1 MSLISIKNLTFAYD
15 GSYDNV
21 FENVNIQLDTAWRLG
36 LTGRN
41 GRGKTT
47 LLKLLRG
54 EYGYKGTISASVDFA
69 YFPYDVADK
78 TALAGEIMAA
88 LCPEAQEWERVR
100 ELSRLDVDEDILYRP
115 FNLLS
120 GGEQTKLLLAA
131 LFIGE
136 NRFLLIDEPTNHL
149 DAHGREVVAKYL
161 RGKSGFILVSH
172 DRSFLDGCIDHIMS
186 INRTDIEVK
195 RGNFSSWIADKERR
209 DTLEAAQN
217 ERLKK
222 EVVRLSQAAART
234 SKWSDEVEKTKF
246 DTKNSG
252 LRPDRGYVG
261 HKAAKMMKRSKVIE
275 ARHNAAI
282 EEKKTLL
289 KNVETAD
296 ALKIATAAHY
306 SRQLLRLTDVSVL
319 YEGYAAFA
327 PISFNIEQGER
338 IALCG
343 ANGCGKTSLLKL
355 ICGEPL
361 DYTGDIY
368 RASGLKISYIAQN
381 AFDLSG
387 SLSDYAARY
396 SIDES
401 RFKTI
406 LRKLDFARVQF
417 EKDINDFSAGQK
429 KKVLLARSLCESA
442 HILVWDEPLNFI
454 DVMSRIQLETLL
466 RDFAPTI
473 LFTEHDKTFCDN
485 VATRVVTM

>member
-69 YFPYDVADK
+69 YFPYDAADK

-161 RGKSGFILVSH
+161 HGKSGFILVSH

-186 INRTDIEVK
+186 INRTGIEVK

-234 SKWSDEVEKTKF
+234 S
-246 DTKNSG
+246 NG
-252 LRPDRGYVG
+252 L
-261 HKAAKMMKRSKVIE
+261 MKL
-275 ARHNAAI
+275 
-282 EEKKTLL
+282 KKLSLT
-289 KNVETAD
+289 
-296 ALKIATAAHY
+296 LKIPVLGPTAAM
-306 SRQLLRLTDVSVL
+306 SGTRQR
-319 YEGYAAFA
+319 
-327 PISFNIEQGER
+327 R
-338 IALCG
+338 
-343 ANGCGKTSLLKL
+343 
-355 ICGEPL
+355 
-361 DYTGDIY
+361 
-368 RASGLKISYIAQN
+368 
-381 AFDLSG
+381 
-387 SLSDYAARY
+387 
-396 SIDES
+396 
-401 RFKTI
+401 
-406 LRKLDFARVQF
+406 
-417 EKDINDFSAGQK
+417 
-429 KKVLLARSLCESA
+429 
-442 HILVWDEPLNFI
+442 
-454 DVMSRIQLETLL
+454 
-466 RDFAPTI
+466 
-473 LFTEHDKTFCDN
+473 
-485 VATRVVTM
+485 